1 MSDDE
6 ENDYIPCK
14 VVLLGEAGV
23 GKTSIITRYVSDT
36 FSQYVMTSTGSSFV
50 SKNIKLDE
58 NNKVKLQIWDTAGQE
73 KYRSLAKIFYQSTA
87 VAILVYD
94 ITTRSSFEGIK
105 NYWAKEIQNNSP
117 SDIIIV
123 VVANKSDNYLQQ
135 EVPTEEGK
143 DLAKELNA
151 IFSSTSAKLGN
162 GIDELFKLIAEKFID
177 PSKDI
182 SESFMSK
189 DEIKDKH
196 KKVKLE
202 EIRKKSQ
209 TEVNK
214 QKKKCCS
221 K

>member
-6 ENDYIPCK
+6 ENDYIQCK
-14 VVLLGEAGV
+14 VVLLGETGV
-23 GKTSIITRYVSDT
+23 GKTSIITRYVSNT
-36 FSQYVMTSTGSSFV
+36 FSQYVMTSTGSAFV
-50 SKNIKLDE
+50 SKNIILDE

-94 ITTRSSFEGIK
+94 ITTKSSFEGIK
-105 NYWAKEIQNNSP
+105 NYWAKEIKNNSP
-117 SDIIIV
+117 SDIIIA
-123 VVANKSDNYLQQ
+123 VVANKSDNYLEQ

-143 DLAKELNA
+143 DLAKQLNA

-162 GIDELFKLIAEKFID
+162 GIDELFNLIAEKYID

-182 SESFMSK
+182 SESFLSK

-196 KKVKLE
+196 NKIKIK

-209 TEVNK
+209 TEVKNQK
-214 QKKKCCS
+214 QSCC
-221 K
+221 

>member
-1 MSDDE
+1 
-6 ENDYIPCK
+6 
-14 VVLLGEAGV
+14 
-23 GKTSIITRYVSDT
+23 
-36 FSQYVMTSTGSSFV
+36 MTSTGSSFV
-50 SKNIKLDE
+50 SKNIILDE

-94 ITTRSSFEGIK
+94 ITTKSSFEGIK
-105 NYWAKEIQNNSP
+105 NYWAKEIKNNSP
-117 SDIIIV
+117 SDIIIA
-123 VVANKSDNYLQQ
+123 VVANKSDNYLEQ

-143 DLAKELNA
+143 DLAKQLNA

-162 GIDELFKLIAEKFID
+162 GIDELFNLIAEKYID

-182 SESFMSK
+182 SESFLSK

-196 KKVKLE
+196 NKIKIK

-209 TEVNK
+209 TEVKNQK
-214 QKKKCCS
+214 QSCC
-221 K
+221 

>member
-6 ENDYIPCK
+6 ENDYIQCK
-14 VVLLGEAGV
+14 VVLLGETGV
-23 GKTSIITRYVSDT
+23 GKTSIITRYVSNT

-50 SKNIKLDE
+50 SKNIILDE

-94 ITTRSSFEGIK
+94 ITTKSSFEGIK
-105 NYWAKEIQNNSP
+105 NYWAKEIKNNSP
-117 SDIIIV
+117 SDIIIA
-123 VVANKSDNYLQQ
+123 VVANKSDNYLEQ

-143 DLAKELNA
+143 DLAKQLNA

-162 GIDELFKLIAEKFID
+162 GIDELFNLIAEKYID

-182 SESFMSK
+182 SESFLSK

-196 KKVKLE
+196 NKIKIK

-209 TEVNK
+209 TEVKNQK
-214 QKKKCCS
+214 QNCC
-221 K
+221 

>member
-6 ENDYIPCK
+6 ENDYIQCK
-14 VVLLGEAGV
+14 VVLLGETGV
-23 GKTSIITRYVSDT
+23 GKTSIITRYVSNT

-50 SKNIKLDE
+50 SKNIILDE

-94 ITTRSSFEGIK
+94 ITTKSSFEGIK
-105 NYWAKEIQNNSP
+105 NYWAKEIKNNSP
-117 SDIIIV
+117 SDIIIA
-123 VVANKSDNYLQQ
+123 VVANKSDNYLEQ
-135 EVPTEEGK
+135 EVSTEEGK
-143 DLAKELNA
+143 DLAKQLNA

-162 GIDELFKLIAEKFID
+162 GIDELFNLIAEKYID

-182 SESFMSK
+182 SESFLSK

-196 KKVKLE
+196 NKIKIK

-209 TEVNK
+209 TEVKNQK
-214 QKKKCCS
+214 QSCC
-221 K
+221 

>member
-6 ENDYIPCK
+6 ENDYIQCK
-14 VVLLGEAGV
+14 VVLLGETGV
-23 GKTSIITRYVSDT
+23 GKTSIITRYVSNT

-50 SKNIKLDE
+50 SKNIILDE

-94 ITTRSSFEGIK
+94 ITTKSSFEGIK
-105 NYWAKEIQNNSP
+105 NYWAKEIKNNSP
-117 SDIIIV
+117 SDIIIA
-123 VVANKSDNYLQQ
+123 VVANKSDNYLEQ

-143 DLAKELNA
+143 DLAKQLNA

-162 GIDELFKLIAEKFID
+162 GIDELFNLIAEKYID

-182 SESFMSK
+182 SESFLSK

-196 KKVKLE
+196 NKIKIK

-209 TEVNK
+209 TEVKNQK
-214 QKKKCCS
+214 QSCC
-221 K
+221 